1 MAKTKK
7 IDASGVACTR
17 SMHVDFDELDDIKG
31 LSVGD
36 TVRIMVKGKVKSLEQ
51 RQDWDDPKKVLA
63 SLGVTG
69 FTAEVVTEETE
80 FDKLLDDGDE

>member
-1 MAKTKK
+1 MAKKK
-7 IDASGVACTR
+7 TIDASTPECTR
-17 SMHVDFDELDDIKG
+17 NMYVDFDEPEEIKG
-31 LSVGD
+31 LAVGD
-36 TVRIMVKGKVKSLEQ
+36 TVRIVVKGKVKSLEQ